1 LPPFVASSARG
12 STSIEPPRRGCAD
25 GSDHKHDLL
34 DVAAEIDKLGNG
46 ALHAKRQLVGGN
58 AA

>member
-12 STSIEPPRRGCAD
+12 STSIEPARLRRIASKLD

-34 DVAAEIDKLGNG
+34 DVAAEIDKLATDEDR
-46 ALHAKRQLVGGN
+46 ALEA
-58 AA
+58 